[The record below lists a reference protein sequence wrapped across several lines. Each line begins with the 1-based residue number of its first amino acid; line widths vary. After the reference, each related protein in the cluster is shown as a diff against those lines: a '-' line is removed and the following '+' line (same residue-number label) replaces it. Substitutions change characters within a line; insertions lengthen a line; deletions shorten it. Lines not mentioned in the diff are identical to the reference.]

1 MPVAHACE
9 SIRSK
14 RDFRHADRSAVNQL
28 SAEIVCMRKPLVL
41 VACLAAACLIVGVFY
56 AARVALALSFSRIE
70 DEEGRQS
77 VERVR
82 QALQA
87 DLRQLDVAAEDYA
100 LWDDFYDFVQHND
113 PGLIPH
119 FFSQG
124 GLNNIDVDVVW
135 VVDDSGRTIV
145 QIRPDDEL
153 SGGLQP
159 LTPETLKSLKSY
171 ESLLRQIASSPVR
184 RPAQFVRM
192 PGGAMAVA
200 VRRVSRES
208 QPRVGIGT
216 FVFGRYIDA
225 TVIQRL
231 QQTSQAPVRATVL
244 DESGKPAA
252 GVPPA
257 VGDWLA
263 SLERGPDQHGSGDL
277 LIQTGDPSTLRSHI
291 VLRDVAGQPLV
302 VLSTTASRAALQISK
317 QTITW
322 VVAILLVAFTLVVIL
337 AATLLNRS
345 WRIRAA
351 TQRQWLDHQR
361 KISRLARR
369 DALTGLPNRL
379 HLQKLLPRLLS
390 RAVREGTRL
399 ALLNLDLDHFKHVN
413 DSLGHGMGDRLLAS
427 VARRLRTTVAAN
439 DVVVRMGGDEFVIV
453 VTLLPDALVV
463 DSIAERIRRA
473 LSVPLDI
480 EGVTLSVSPSI
491 GISVFPE
498 DGADA
503 EQLLKHADIALY
515 TAKDR
520 GRANHQFYT
529 PEMNTRLNERVGL
542 ERALRHALDNNEL
555 FVEYQPCFDLQTLR
569 TVSLEAL
576 IRWRTADGACIPPS
590 RFIPIAEQSNLIVE
604 IGEYVLRR
612 VCEQLSEWQRQRVPL
627 VPVSVNISVR
637 QIEKAPLASL
647 VSGLAR
653 ELGIDASLLY
663 FEITESAAMQNS
675 QQQLGALQALRNLG
689 SRILIDDFGTGYSSL
704 SYLKHLPIDTLKIDR
719 AFVRDMASDT
729 NDAAIV
735 RAIVGVAK
743 SLGLMLVAEGI
754 ESAEQLECLRKL
766 GCECGQGFF
775 FSPPV
780 SAAAVRDILWQLR
793 GPRSALE
800 ALKQRLL
807 QPVN

>member
-1 MPVAHACE
+1 
-9 SIRSK
+9 
-14 RDFRHADRSAVNQL
+14 
-28 SAEIVCMRKPLVL
+28 MRKPIVL
-41 VACLAAACLIVGVFY
+41 AACLAAVLLIVGVFY
-56 AARVALALSFSRIE
+56 AARVTLSHSFARIE
-70 DEEGRQS
+70 AEEARQG

-82 QALQA
+82 EALQA
-87 DLRQLDVAAEDYA
+87 DLRQLDVAAQDYA
-100 LWDDFYDFVQHND
+100 LWDDFYDFVKSRD
-113 PGLIPH
+113 PSLTEH
-119 FFSQG
+119 FFSRA
-124 GLNNIDVDVVW
+124 GLDNIDVDVVW
-135 VVDDSGRTIV
+135 VVDDTGRTIV
-145 QIRPDDEL
+145 ELRADDPH
-153 SGGLQP
+153 GGLQP
-159 LTPETLKSLKSY
+159 LPPETLQRFQGY
-171 ESLLRQIASSPVR
+171 EPLLRQIASDPVQR
-184 RPAQFVRM
+184 TTPFLRT
-192 PGGAMAVA
+192 PGGPMAIA
-200 VRRVSRES
+200 VRRVTRES
-208 QPRVGIGT
+208 QPRVSIGT
-216 FVFGRYIDA
+216 FVFGRYLDA

-231 QQTSQAPVRATVL
+231 QQISQSSVRETVL

-252 GVPPA
+252 SVPRA

-263 SLERGPDQHGSGDL
+263 SLSRGPDPQHSGDL
-277 LIQTGDPSTLRSHI
+277 LVQTGDPSTLRSHI
-291 VLRDVAGQPLV
+291 VLRDVAGQPLL
-302 VLSTTASRAALQISK
+302 VLSTTASRAALEVSK

-322 VVAILLVAFTLVVIL
+322 VVAALLCAFTLVVIL
-337 AATLLNRS
+337 AVTLLNRS
-345 WRIRAA
+345 WRNRAA

-361 KISRLARR
+361 KLSRLARR
-369 DALTGLPNRL
+369 DTLTGLPNRV
-379 HLQKLLPRLLS
+379 HLQKLLPRLLA
-390 RAVREGTRL
+390 RAVRDGTRL

-413 DSLGHGMGDRLLAS
+413 DSLGHGIGDRLLTS
-427 VARRLRTTVAAN
+427 VARRLRASVAGN
-439 DVVVRMGGDEFVIV
+439 DIVVRMGGDEFVIV
-453 VTLLPDALVV
+453 ATLLPDAMVV

-473 LSVPLDI
+473 LAVPLDI
-480 EGVTLSVSPSI
+480 EGVTLSVTPSI

-498 DGADA
+498 DGDDA

-520 GRANHQFYT
+520 GRGNHQFYT
-529 PEMNTRLNERVGL
+529 PEMNTRLHERVGL
-542 ERALRHALDNNEL
+542 ERALRQALDNNEL
-555 FVEYQPCFDLQTLR
+555 FVEYQPCFDLQTMR

-576 IRWRTADGACIPPS
+576 IRWRTADGLLIPPS

-612 VCEQLSEWQRQRVPL
+612 VCQQLSEWQRQRVPL

-647 VSGLAR
+647 VTGLAQ
-653 ELGIDASLLY
+653 ELGIDANLLY

-675 QQQLGALQALRNLG
+675 QQHLGALQALRNLG

-780 SAAAVRDILWQLR
+780 SPAAIRDMLWQLR
-793 GPRSALE
+793 GTRSALE
-800 ALKQRLL
+800 ALKLRLL
-807 QPVN
+807 NPVE

>member
-1 MPVAHACE
+1 M
-9 SIRSK
+9 
-14 RDFRHADRSAVNQL
+14 
-28 SAEIVCMRKPLVL
+28 
-41 VACLAAACLIVGVFY
+41 
-56 AARVALALSFSRIE
+56 
-70 DEEGRQS
+70 
-77 VERVR
+77 
-82 QALQA
+82 
-87 DLRQLDVAAEDYA
+87 
-100 LWDDFYDFVQHND
+100 DDT
-113 PGLIPH
+113 
-119 FFSQG
+119 
-124 GLNNIDVDVVW
+124 
-135 VVDDSGRTIV
+135 GRTIV
-145 QIRPDDEL
+145 QLRADDP
-153 SGGLQP
+153 SGGLRP
-159 LTPETLKSLKSY
+159 LTPETAQTFHGY
-171 ESLLRQIASSPVR
+171 EPLLRQIASDPVQR
-184 RPAQFVRM
+184 TTPFLRM
-192 PGGAMAVA
+192 PGGPMAIA

-208 QPRVGIGT
+208 QPTASIGT
-216 FVFGRYIDA
+216 FVFGRYLDA

-231 QQTSQAPVRATVL
+231 RQTSQSPVRETVL
-244 DESGKPAA
+244 DAA
-252 GVPPA
+252 GQPVTSVPPA
-257 VGDWLA
+257 VGEWLA
-263 SLERGPDQHGSGDL
+263 ALGRGPNPPPANDL
-277 LIQTGDPSTLRSHI
+277 FVQTGDPSTLRSHL
-291 VLRDVAGQPLV
+291 VLRDVAGQPLI
-302 VLSTTASRAALQISK
+302 VLSTTDSRAALEVSK

-322 VVAILLVAFTLVVIL
+322 VVAALLIAFTLVVIL
-337 AATLLNRS
+337 AVTLLNRS
-345 WRIRAA
+345 WRSRAA

-361 KISRLARR
+361 KMSRMARR
-369 DALTGLPNRL
+369 DVLTGLPNRV
-379 HLQKLLPRLLS
+379 HLQKLLPRLLA
-390 RAVREGTRL
+390 RAARDGTRL
-399 ALLNLDLDHFKHVN
+399 ALMNLDLDHFKHVN
-413 DSLGHGMGDRLLAS
+413 DSLGHGIGDRLLAS
-427 VARRLRTTVAAN
+427 VARRLRTSVAAN

-453 VTLLPDALVV
+453 ATLLPDALVV

-473 LSVPLDI
+473 LAVPLDI
-480 EGVTLSVSPSI
+480 EGVTLSVTPSI

-498 DGADA
+498 DGDNA

-520 GRANHQFYT
+520 GRGNHQFYT

-555 FVEYQPCFDLQTLR
+555 FVEYQPCFDLQTMR

-576 IRWRTADGACIPPS
+576 LRWRTADGMLIPPS

-612 VCEQLSEWQRQRVPL
+612 VCQQLSEWQRQRVPL

-637 QIEKAPLASL
+637 QIENAPLASL
-647 VSGLAR
+647 VTQLAQ
-653 ELGIDASLLY
+653 ELGIDANLLY

-780 SAAAVRDILWQLR
+780 SASRVPRHAVAVAGARA
-793 GPRSALE
+793 ALE
-800 ALKQRLL
+800 SPEITPA
-807 QPVN
+807 QPGRVEAISKETACESESRGVR